1 MENFKFRLLAYRIEA
16 QTFLVEVAPDVLT
29 IVPWCGILR
38 NMIVSHTVTFVAL
51 HEHFFCHTPGLTH
64 TTPQLLL
71 RPGRPMFAGADFKP
85 SDMRFN
91 IRWST

>member
-38 NMIVSHTVTFVAL
+38 NMIDSHSPTSHLRHFMNTF
-51 HEHFFCHTPGLTH
+51 
-64 TTPQLLL
+64 
-71 RPGRPMFAGADFKP
+71 
-85 SDMRFN
+85 
-91 IRWST
+91 